1 MMTILV
7 ASFSQGAEAWLRLCV
22 TTEGIRVFFF
32 GESFSLVDQYA
43 SADPSLSVMLLAVA
57 PTAPLQSWELHVKG
71 L

>member
-1 MMTILV
+1 MTILV

-22 TTEGIRVFFF
+22 TTEGIRFFW

>member
-1 MMTILV
+1 M
-7 ASFSQGAEAWLRLCV
+7 AEALCDYR
-22 TTEGIRVFFF
+22 GYSGFFF